1 MMKGIDLVVLSIR
14 YAILTISIGD
24 LPIARWGG
32 GNEFRTKCG
41 SQLEEPTDT
50 SSLSTLKYKETYQS
64 KLR

>member
-14 YAILTISIGD
+14 YAILTISIGNF
-24 LPIARWGG
+24 PIARWGG
-32 GNEFRTKCG
+32 EFRTKCG

-50 SSLSTLKYKETYQS
+50 SSSSTLKYKETYQS